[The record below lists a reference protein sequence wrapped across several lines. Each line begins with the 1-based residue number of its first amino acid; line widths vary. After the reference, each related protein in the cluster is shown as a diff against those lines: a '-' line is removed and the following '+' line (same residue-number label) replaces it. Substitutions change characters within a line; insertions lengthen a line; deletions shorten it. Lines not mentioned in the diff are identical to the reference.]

1 MAAKIDAI
9 QELLKA
15 ESGFKTEGV
24 SGMKSSTK
32 TSAPQT
38 PPSLFEVIR
47 TGNFRIFT
55 NLLDAD
61 PRLVMARDENDWT
74 PLHFIAA
81 LGSSTTAVHAMMTK
95 RLIGEGADVNCRT
108 FLGWTP
114 IHILAMQGQK
124 EAADVARILV
134 EGGAD
139 LKATDDRGVGWKLYW
154 QHGEEIRDIFERAET
169 RG

>member
-1 MAAKIDAI
+1 
-9 QELLKA
+9 
-15 ESGFKTEGV
+15 
-24 SGMKSSTK
+24 
-32 TSAPQT
+32 
-38 PPSLFEVIR
+38 
-47 TGNFRIFT
+47 
-55 NLLDAD
+55 
-61 PRLVMARDENDWT
+61 
-74 PLHFIAA
+74 
-81 LGSSTTAVHAMMTK
+81 MMTK